1 MLTQGDLSREMKP
14 LKKRDNQMKILELK
28 KKEMDKL
35 KRLELVEESANL
47 ETSI

>member
-1 MLTQGDLSREMKP
+1 MKP